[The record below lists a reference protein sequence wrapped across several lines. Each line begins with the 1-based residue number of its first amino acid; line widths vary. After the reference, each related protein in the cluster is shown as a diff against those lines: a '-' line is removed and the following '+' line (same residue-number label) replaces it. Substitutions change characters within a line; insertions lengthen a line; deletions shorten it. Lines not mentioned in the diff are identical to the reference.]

1 MNVAKNPMTSE
12 TQGRGIVL
20 MLLAVM
26 LFIAMDAMVK
36 LLAEGLPIQ
45 QIILFRGLGAFVALL
60 PFVIAAGGLTVL
72 KTKRPM
78 AHLGRVCIGMAG
90 MCFMFLAYKHL
101 PLADAIAIGFAA
113 PLFMTALSVPLLK
126 ESVGARRWAA
136 VIVGFVGVLV
146 MVPPTLTIEIG
157 LIFALLGA
165 VLHAGAMI
173 TIRKI
178 SATENSVSIVFYFTI
193 GCTLF
198 GAAWMPWVWT
208 PIDLATFGML
218 IGVGIVG
225 GSAQMAMT
233 GALRWTPVAVL
244 GPLEYS
250 ALVFAM
256 AADYFIWANTPS
268 GQTLIGAV
276 IVMASGLYI
285 VHRESVRGSRQK
297 FPSRFARIRIAMA
310 ERDTPPTPTDGPQEP
325 LA

>member
-1 MNVAKNPMTSE
+1 MTPATNPATSE
-12 TQGRGIVL
+12 NQGRGIGL

-26 LFIAMDAMVK
+26 LFIVMDALVK
-36 LLAEGLPIQ
+36 LLAEDLPVQ

-60 PFVIAAGGLTVL
+60 PFVMASGGLTVL

-78 AHLGRVCIGMAG
+78 AHLGRVCVGMAA
-90 MCFMFLAYKHL
+90 MYFMFLAYKHL

-126 ESVGARRWAA
+126 ESVGVRRWAA
-136 VIVGFVGVLV
+136 VIVGFLGVLV
-146 MVPPTLTIEIG
+146 MVPPTMAIEIG

-165 VLHAGAMI
+165 ALHAGAMI

-198 GAAWMPWVWT
+198 GAVWMPWIWT
-208 PIDLATFGML
+208 PIDFATFGML
-218 IGVGIVG
+218 IGVGIIG
-225 GSAQMAMT
+225 GSARMAMT

-256 AADYFIWANTPS
+256 AADYLIWASTPS

-285 VHRESVRGSRQK
+285 VHRETIRGSRQK

-310 ERDTPPTPTDGPQEP
+310 ERDTKPHPPEKP
-325 LA
+325 